1 MMVASHLSRREGA
14 TYLCLM
20 VKVIVLVG
28 VYRFYF
34 GDKFAAK
41 ICEFFVV
48 YDDYVLSGVTYYRAG
63 FG

>member
-1 MMVASHLSRREGA
+1 
-14 TYLCLM
+14 M

-41 ICEFFVV
+41 ICELFVV
-48 YDDYVLSGVTYYRAG
+48 NDNYVFGGVTYYRAG